1 MGDVTRGKT
10 HYFKLIKQEGGKHR
24 GCVYCM
30 SEEHKLVDCDKIKVV
45 ANRRRYL
52 SHNKEFFK

>member
-24 GCVYCM
+24 GYCM
-30 SEEHKLVDCDKIKVV
+30 SEEHKSVHCDKIKVV

-52 SHNKEFFK
+52 SHNKVFFK